1 MDKRCGEVDR
11 RRKKGREEM
20 EGIRVRRRC
29 NRRKEGRFRCEK
41 KGIGERSRNTIFF
54 KKGGRGRAMREYSK
68 KN

>member
-1 MDKRCGEVDR
+1 MDKRGGEVDR

-41 KGIGERSRNTIFF
+41 KGIGERSRNTIFL
-54 KKGGRGRAMREYSK
+54 RREEEGEQ
-68 KN
+68 